1 MSPTD
6 RGIGIVVFALTAIL
20 FVWRLSTPSQL
31 VFDETHYVRQGLEFF
46 RLEDWTNHSHPPFG
60 KWLIGASQALLGENA
75 FAWRIPGAVLGAMV
89 PTCVYAVM
97 RMFGFSVQE
106 AIAAAALTTL
116 NQPLFVQARTAM
128 LDIYALAFFALS
140 VTFLIWSA
148 KRVRSRGGATFGLI
162 LSGVLLGLGAATKW
176 TTGINMVLVWSGIF
190 IWRLTETSPNG
201 WVLPRLFGSGFA
213 GWRHFSLLG
222 AGLRQGV
229 IAILVYLL
237 TFLPFLFMSQGL
249 DLMELHQNMFSDVS
263 GPLAEHPFS
272 SRWWEWPIMLEPIWY
287 YFERPE
293 GMSYGDQAIFLVG
306 NPLVYWLGLPAML
319 IVFILGL
326 LRGDGAML
334 AIAGAFLAFWLI
346 WAAIPRDLTFSY
358 YYEPAATLLG
368 MGIVAFIA
376 RILPVTSRPYV
387 MWIWLLLAAA
397 CFGFFYPVL
406 AGVPLQ
412 PDEWL
417 RYRWFEIW
425 G

>member
-1 MSPTD
+1 
-6 RGIGIVVFALTAIL
+6 
-20 FVWRLSTPSQL
+20 
-31 VFDETHYVRQGLEFF
+31 
-46 RLEDWTNHSHPPFG
+46 
-60 KWLIGASQALLGENA
+60 
-75 FAWRIPGAVLGAMV
+75 
-89 PTCVYAVM
+89 
-97 RMFGFSVQE
+97 
-106 AIAAAALTTL
+106 
-116 NQPLFVQARTAM
+116 M
-128 LDIYALAFFALS
+128 L
-140 VTFLIWSA
+140 
-148 KRVRSRGGATFGLI
+148 
-162 LSGVLLGLGAATKW
+162 LLGLGAATKW